1 MRLLLNQLLPIASLL
16 GILASCATPPPA
28 SEPEALAEY
37 RETNDPLEPTN
48 RVFYAINNKL
58 DTLVLR
64 PVASGYQRVV
74 PGPVRNGVHN
84 FLVNL
89 TTPIRLANDMLQGKP
104 RRAGDTTMRFLINTT
119 VGVVGIFDVAKDWGY
134 PAHETDAGITLALWG
149 IPSGPFLLL
158 PLLGPSSPR
167 DAAGYGADLAFGPAT
182 GFGQGAAVTAL
193 LEQKYHV
200 RRR

>member
-84 FLVNL
+84 F
-89 TTPIRLANDMLQGKP
+89 
-104 RRAGDTTMRFLINTT
+104 
-119 VGVVGIFDVAKDWGY
+119 
-134 PAHETDAGITLALWG
+134 
-149 IPSGPFLLL
+149 PS
-158 PLLGPSSPR
+158 
-167 DAAGYGADLAFGPAT
+167 
-182 GFGQGAAVTAL
+182 
-193 LEQKYHV
+193 
-200 RRR
+200 